1 MSNIVIGKNI
11 VKTFGSG
18 MEPVKALK
26 LVNAEIKSG
35 EFVAVMGPSGSG
47 KTTLLHV
54 LSGMDSITSGSVKFK
69 DDELSEMGENQL
81 ADLRRTMMGF
91 IFQQPTMLKNLNLL
105 DNIILPA
112 VPDGR
117 RAAVKLV
124 QKAKI
129 LMKKMGID
137 GLEDRDI
144 REVSGGQ
151 LQRAGICRALMND
164 PEILFADEP
173 TGALNS
179 KTADEIMGLLVEINR
194 KGTAILL
201 VTHDPLV
208 AAKADRVLFMKDGE
222 IVSELMLQK
231 FGGKDMEA
239 RTERVLAEMG
249 AVGI

>member
-11 VKTFGSG
+11 VKTFGTG
-18 MEPVKALK
+18 MEPVKVLN
-26 LVNAEIKSG
+26 LVNAEIGSG

-69 DDELSEMGENQL
+69 DDELSEMSENQL
-81 ADLRRTMMGF
+81 ADLRRTKMGF

-117 RAAVKLV
+117 HAAAKLV

-173 TGALNS
+173 TGAVNS
-179 KTADEIMGLLVEINR
+179 KTAEEIMGLLVEINR
-194 KGTAILL
+194 EGTAILL

-208 AAKADRVLFMKDGE
+208 AAKADRVLFMKDGN

-239 RTERVLAEMG
+239 RTERVLAKMA

>member
-11 VKTFGSG
+11 MKTFGTG
-18 MEPVKALK
+18 MEPVKALNS
-26 LVNAEIKSG
+26 VNAEIKSG

-47 KTTLLHV
+47 KTTLLHM

-81 ADLRRTMMGF
+81 ADLRRTKMGF

-117 RAAVKLV
+117 RAAAKLV
-124 QKAKI
+124 QKAEI

-208 AAKADRVLFMKDGE
+208 AAKAGRVLFMKDGS

-231 FGGKDMEA
+231 FGGKDMEQ
-239 RTERVLAEMG
+239 RTEKVLAKMA

>member
-11 VKTFGSG
+11 VKTFGTG
-18 MEPVKALK
+18 MEPVKALN

-54 LSGMDSITSGSVKFK
+54 LSGMDSITSGLVKFK
-69 DDELSEMGENQL
+69 DDELSEMDENQL
-81 ADLRRTMMGF
+81 ADLRRTKMGF

-117 RAAVKLV
+117 RAAAKFV

-129 LMKKMGID
+129 LMKRMGID

-179 KTADEIMGLLVEINR
+179 KTAEEIMGLLVEINR

-208 AAKADRVLFMKDGE
+208 AAKADRVLFMKDGS
-222 IVSELMLQK
+222 IGSELMLQK

-239 RTERVLAEMG
+239 RTERVLAKMA

>member
-11 VKTFGSG
+11 VKTFGNG
-18 MEPVKALK
+18 MEPVKALNIVK
-26 LVNAEIKSG
+26 AEIKSG
-35 EFVAVMGPSGSG
+35 EFISVMGPSGSG
-47 KTTLLHV
+47 KTTLLHM

-69 DDELSEMGENQL
+69 DDKLSEMGENQL
-81 ADLRRTMMGF
+81 ADLRRTKMGF

-117 RAAVKLV
+117 RAAAKLV

-179 KTADEIMGLLVEINR
+179 KTAEEIMGLLVEINR

-208 AAKADRVLFMKDGE
+208 AVKADRVLFMKDGS